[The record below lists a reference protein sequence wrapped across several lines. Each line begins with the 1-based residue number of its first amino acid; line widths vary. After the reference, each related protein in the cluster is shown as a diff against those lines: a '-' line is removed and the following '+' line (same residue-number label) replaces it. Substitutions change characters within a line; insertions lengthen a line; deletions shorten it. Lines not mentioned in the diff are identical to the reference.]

1 MAVKLNVKL
10 SGSNTRKVLKNLDE
24 DIYADAWRKA
34 LTKGTKKMY
43 ANARARAPR
52 GDTNQLFS
60 SIEMSMDARK
70 VPLWG
75 KVDATATRD
84 GFNYGWALQGSKR
97 VRYRYQSG
105 PRKGRLTKSWLSGSL
120 GGIRKEVNKD
130 LDTAARAI
138 EAKWQR

>member
-1 MAVKLNVKL
+1 MAVRMDVRL
-10 SGSNTRKVLKNLDE
+10 SGANTRKVLKNLDQ
-24 DIYADAWRKA
+24 DLYADSWRKA

-52 GDTNQLFS
+52 GESSGLFN
-60 SIEMSMDARK
+60 SIEMSMDGRK

-75 KVDATATRD
+75 KVSADATRN
-84 GFNYGWALQGSKR
+84 GFRYAWALQGSKR
-97 VRYRYQSG
+97 IRYRLQSG

-120 GGIRKEVNKD
+120 GGIRKEVNKN
-130 LDTAARAI
+130 LDKAAREI